1 MESKPKLVVLLS
13 RFPYPLEKGDKLRA
27 YFQLRDLSKEFDI
40 FLMCTSESPVSIE
53 QRHALEPFCKEIHV
67 FKLKRFLIPIFLMQA
82 FLKDQPFQIGYFYQT
97 WIQRKIARLLGLIKP
112 DFVYSQLV
120 RSTEYVK
127 NYHACPKTLDYMDA
141 LSKGM
146 DRRAEKAWGI
156 KKWIFA
162 REGRLLSEY
171 ERKIFDYF
179 EAHSIISEQD
189 RAFIFHTH
197 KDRITLIPN
206 GVDERFFELQDLPK
220 KTGILFTGNMSY
232 APNVEAASFLVNE
245 ILPVLKH
252 DFPTITCCIAG
263 AQPVQEV
270 RQLATDGVEVTG
282 WVADIRNS
290 YSEAQIFVAPMLIG
304 TGLQNKLLE
313 AMACGLPCVTTEL
326 ANNALLAEPNREI
339 LLAKSANEFA
349 GQIKKLLL
357 DAAFKQSLAVNGQQF
372 VKKHYKWDAINQD
385 LSEMLRGVKSS

>member
-27 YFQLRDLSKEFDI
+27 YFQLRDLSKEFEVY
-40 FLMCTSESPVSIE
+40 LLCTSESPVSVE
-53 QRHALEPFCKEIHV
+53 QRKALEPFCKEIHV
-67 FKLKRFLIPIFLMQA
+67 FKLKKILIPLFLVHA
-82 FLKDQPFQIGYFYQT
+82 FVKDQPFQIGYFYQT
-97 WIQRKIARLLGLIKP
+97 WIQRKINRLLARIKP
-112 DFVYSQLV
+112 NFVYSQLV
-120 RSTEYVK
+120 RTTEYVK
-127 NYHACPKTLDYMDA
+127 NYHVCPKTLDYMDA

-156 KKWIFA
+156 KKWVFA

-179 EAHSIISEQD
+179 EAHSIISKQD

-206 GVDERFFELQDLPK
+206 GVDERFFEQQDLPK
-220 KTGILFTGNMSY
+220 KTDILFTGNMSY

-245 ILPVLKH
+245 ILPLLKH
-252 DFPTITCCIAG
+252 DFPMIRCCIAG
-263 AQPVQEV
+263 AQPVPEV
-270 RQLATDGVEVTG
+270 RQLASDTVEVTG

-290 YSEAQIFVAPMLIG
+290 YAEATVFVAPMLIG

-326 ANNALLAEPNREI
+326 ANNALLAEPNHEI
-339 LLAKSANEFA
+339 LLAKSASEFA
-349 GQIKKLLL
+349 DQIKKLLT
-357 DAAFKQSLAVNGQQF
+357 DATLKQSLAENGQQF
-372 VKKHYKWDAINQD
+372 VKNHYKWDAINHD
-385 LSEMLRGVKSS
+385 LSKLLRGMKS